1 MRGAVGVVALVA
13 ALLGAGLAGVDPRP
27 HSGSEYAE
35 RTTARLRALTAR
47 TDVLTEGEVRAGF
60 GRARLTPTLGAAAD
74 HPERGEFVAVPLA
87 GYGQRQGRPAT
98 GVHDDVWVKATAFAV
113 GGKTS
118 IVVAVD
124 ALIVPREVSE
134 AAAGRIRAESGVDRA
149 HVYFGSTHTHSS
161 LGGWGEGLVAE
172 AFAGGFRPGAREWMA
187 GQLASAAIAAVKDL
201 GPAAVG
207 GGSFVAPE
215 FVRNRLVGERGR
227 IDPEFAVLLIRKTG
241 GATGVIGSYAAHA
254 TVLSGSSMVFSA
266 DYPGFWQRSV
276 EEKFGGQ
283 AMFIAGGVGSHAPR
297 PPEGGLE
304 GARRM
309 GEALAERTV
318 ELLGTVTA
326 TNRLAMAFETL
337 TVDLPPL
344 QPRVSDGV
352 RLRSWVSGRLLPVR
366 ADTALQAFR
375 LGDRV
380 WLSTPCDY
388 SGEMA
393 LDLKEAARAAGLRA
407 VVTSFN
413 GDYVGY
419 VVPSKYYHIDG
430 YETRTMA
437 FFGPQLPDYFDELLK
452 GLVAAVA
459 STGTASGRR

>member
-1 MRGAVGVVALVA
+1 
-13 ALLGAGLAGVDPRP
+13 
-27 HSGSEYAE
+27 
-35 RTTARLRALTAR
+35 
-47 TDVLTEGEVRAGF
+47 
-60 GRARLTPTLGAAAD
+60 
-74 HPERGEFVAVPLA
+74 
-87 GYGQRQGRPAT
+87 
-98 GVHDDVWVKATAFAV
+98 
-113 GGKTS
+113 
-118 IVVAVD
+118 
-124 ALIVPREVSE
+124 
-134 AAAGRIRAESGVDRA
+134 
-149 HVYFGSTHTHSS
+149 
-161 LGGWGEGLVAE
+161 
-172 AFAGGFRPGAREWMA
+172 
-187 GQLASAAIAAVKDL
+187 
-201 GPAAVG
+201 
-207 GGSFVAPE
+207 
-215 FVRNRLVGERGR
+215 
-227 IDPEFAVLLIRKTG
+227 
-241 GATGVIGSYAAHA
+241 
-254 TVLSGSSMVFSA
+254 
-266 DYPGFWQRSV
+266 
-276 EEKFGGQ
+276 
-283 AMFIAGGVGSHAPR
+283 
-297 PPEGGLE
+297 
-304 GARRM
+304 M